1 AAWELSDPAL
11 PERYEI
17 TVYQMGWRLGG
28 KCASGRD
35 QGRGD
40 RIEEHGLHVFF
51 GYYDN
56 AFAVLKAVYEALADQ
71 PGRIYPTVYDA
82 MLPSGQITLAEEH
95 KGAWSTW
102 SIDLPDMPGL
112 PGDGDPPGPFTAL
125 LHGLEALGDQIAR
138 LFHGQDAPQD
148 DPLAAPQAPS
158 LPEAPHWWS
167 HLTGSAFS
175 DVAHFFKNATS
186 GSYALARALA
196 HAVQARGAADPAHHG
211 HMLSLLEALRRE
223 VEALWDKDGFD
234 AWWAGLA
241 ADLRRAFVLV
251 DLGLTVGIGA
261 LREGFFWNP
270 TAAAARMNGTDF
282 RAWLAANGAF
292 KVTRDSAMVRAL
304 YDLTFAYPSGDHTQP
319 GDLAAGSTVTGL
331 FHMILYRGGF
341 LWKMRAGTGDIVAA
355 PMYEALK
362 ARGVRFEFFAKITE
376 IEPSPY
382 QDQIAAVHFS
392 RQVRLKDGPYAPL
405 IDVKGLPSWPS
416 EPLYDQIVEGDA
428 LKARRINLESHW
440 SGWEDTGGTETLLYG
455 RDFDVA
461 VCGIPIDALHGI
473 GAKLIA
479 AKPGWAEMVAN
490 VRTVQTQNV
499 QLWLDRTG
507 ADLGPLPAGTVVGAN
522 DSSPLNAAGDVSE
535 VLPAESW
542 PTGRATNGP
551 TGGATDGPAGGA
563 TGGATEGPKHLSIFS
578 AAMPGPPTAPPPTA
592 MDTPAKAAAAVHATA
607 LDFLARGAPVL
618 WPQIATADGFDWS
631 ALYDPG
637 AATGPERLRAQFL
650 RANIDPD
657 QRYTLSVAG
666 SAQHRLRVDGSGYDN
681 LYLCGDWTDN
691 PGNLGGFES
700 TIMSGRLAAR
710 AISGFPERLL
720 RVPDDSPYYDQRPPY
735 ANPARLP
742 VFVEYNGVQTFPGP
756 FTFSDVKGWAF
767 FLPGDPEKLAAL
779 TDQVFNIP
787 SRNAVPF
794 VPLSHMMMLSFID
807 IPKAS
812 SPYNPD
818 ASGAHEQEAALWVFL
833 GRRESPDSDRIVS
846 IGGFTPYLIIN
857 NPLGLIE
864 GRNVWGYM
872 KQLGQIGLPGPD
884 DPGFSVDV
892 YGVRKDPFTS
902 PWDYRRLMTLTRQAE
917 GGRGETFDDIAGAAR
932 LIGAGLADRTKGLK
946 PSWQLAKNLWEDFLH
961 RSMDQIFLKQFRDI
975 SVPERA
981 SFQAITSAPAILHSV
996 SGISLTDRYRLDIDD
1011 LFNASLVETL
1021 GVPARA
1027 ELDFGLSFTME
1038 FTLGNGTTLWQAE
1051 VER

>member
-1 AAWELSDPAL
+1 MSTTPIRVAVLGGGPAALAAAWELSEPSL

-35 QGRGD
+35 LDQGD

-56 AFAVLKAVYEALADQ
+56 AFAVLKAVYEALGDQ
-71 PGRIYPTVYDA
+71 PGRLYPTVYDA
-82 MLPSGQITLAEEH
+82 MLPSGQITLAEEYN
-95 KGAWSTW
+95 GAWSTW

-112 PGDGDPPGPFTAL
+112 PGDGDPPGLFTAL

-138 LFHGQDAPQD
+138 LFRGQTAPK
-148 DPLAAPQAPS
+148 A
-158 LPEAPHWWS
+158 EAPHWWS
-167 HLTGSAFS
+167 HLTDISFS
-175 DVAHFFKNATS
+175 DVAHLFQNAAS

-196 HAVQARGAADPAHHG
+196 QAVKSAGSADPGHHG

-223 VEALWDKDGFD
+223 VAALWATDGFD
-234 AWWAGLA
+234 RWWDGLA

-251 DLGLTVGIGA
+251 DLGLTIGIGA
-261 LREGFFWNP
+261 LRAGFFWDP
-270 TAAAARMNGTDF
+270 TAAAAKMNAMDF
-282 RAWLAANGAF
+282 RDWLAANGAF
-292 KVTRDSAMVRAL
+292 KVTCDSAMVRAL

-355 PMYEALK
+355 PMYTALK

-382 QDQIAAVHFS
+382 QDQIAAIHLS
-392 RQVRLKDGPYAPL
+392 RQVRLKTSAYDPL
-405 IDVKGLPSWPS
+405 IDIKGLPCWPS
-416 EPLYDQIVEGDA
+416 TPFYDQIVEGDD
-428 LKARRINLESHW
+428 LRARNINLESHW
-440 SGWEDTGGTETLLYG
+440 SGWEDTGGTQTLLYG

-461 VCGIPIDALHGI
+461 VCGIPIDALRGI
-473 GAKLIA
+473 AAKLIA

-522 DSSPLNAAGDVSE
+522 DSSPLNAAGDISE
-535 VLPAESW
+535 VLPAETW
-542 PTGRATNGP
+542 PI
-551 TGGATDGPAGGA
+551 DGPAD
-563 TGGATEGPKHLSIFS
+563 GPKHLSIFS

-592 MDTPAKAAAAVHATA
+592 IDTPAKADAAVHATA

-618 WPQIATADGFDWS
+618 WPEIATADGFEWA
-631 ALYDPG
+631 ALYDPAE
-637 AATGPERLRAQFL
+637 AAGPARLNAQFL
-650 RANIDPD
+650 RPNIDPD

-720 RVPDDSPYYDQRPPY
+720 RVPKDSPYYDQRPAY

-767 FLPGDPEKLAAL
+767 FLPGDPAKLAAL

-812 SPYNPD
+812 SPYNPE

-884 DPGFSVDV
+884 GPGFSVDV

-902 PWDYRRLMTLTRQAE
+902 PWDYRRLMTLTRQQE
-917 GGRGETFDDIAGAAR
+917 GGTGEAFQDVAGAAR

-975 SVPERA
+975 AVPERA
-981 SFQAITSAPAILHSV
+981 CYQAITTAPAIMHSV
-996 SGISLTDRYRLDIDD
+996 SGVSITDRYTFDIDD